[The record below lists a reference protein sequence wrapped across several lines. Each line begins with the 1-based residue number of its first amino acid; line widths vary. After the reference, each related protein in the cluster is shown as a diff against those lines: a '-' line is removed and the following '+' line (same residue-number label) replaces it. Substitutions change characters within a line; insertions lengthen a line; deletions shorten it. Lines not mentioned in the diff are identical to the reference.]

1 MRNPRVLRMSGFIAI
16 VADRPERA
24 VPEGELARFVDAYV
38 AVRGDGS
45 ANGRVN
51 GGHRV
56 RACVFSRPDE
66 GAKCLERQGKSWALT
81 AGVPY
86 HSRPLVETRLDE
98 LDGHFALLR
107 YDAETKTAALAS
119 DPLGMFG
126 LFVAERDGLT
136 FVSTSAL
143 ALARHLGAPP
153 CRLGLN
159 TYLMLGFQCGTRTS
173 WEGVERLEG
182 GVAMHFGPR
191 GRSRSTY
198 WRPRV
203 DASVRRLGLAA
214 SLDSCIESG
223 LEAVR
228 MAGAGRD
235 LLWCDLTGGYDTR
248 MLALLA
254 RAAGLRF
261 IATTNGS
268 GSEADA
274 RLARRIAEVGGWD
287 WKLLSLPNTWH
298 GTFAE
303 RLPEAVGWGD
313 AALEASQLAGVLWRH
328 ELKSQ
333 RARAVLNGGGGE
345 HFWSCAWQHEYGRS
359 HRTGRADLETWVRL
373 RMLRR
378 PEPSTVFAHN
388 PRAEVIADLRAR
400 MERVIEPYLDEP
412 HTVQTDVLYKYK
424 LTGHFGAY
432 ATAAAAH
439 VDLMMPFYSRASYNT
454 VISINPRHRFGKQF
468 YRRMIERLDP
478 RVAAIPTSQGG
489 PARPRRLTNIHEFLP
504 YYAGVSERALNKGAQ
519 LALRRSFRRPPAA
532 GDELA
537 AAVRGTTVNF
547 VGTDVDSWHSRA
559 LYNHDALVGLLA
571 RASRTDFTD
580 SVLLG
585 KILTAELG
593 LRHAGAAVN

>member
-1 MRNPRVLRMSGFIAI
+1 MSGFIAI
-16 VADRPERA
+16 VADQPGRA
-24 VPEGELARFVDAYV
+24 VPGGELARFVDAYV
-38 AVRGDGS
+38 AIRGGGS
-45 ANGRVN
+45 ANARVT
-51 GGHRV
+51 GGDRV
-56 RACVFSRPDE
+56 SACVFSRPDE
-66 GAKCLERQGKSWALT
+66 DATCVERRGDSWALS

-86 HSRPLVETRLDE
+86 HSRPLVEARLDE
-98 LDGHFALLR
+98 LDGQFALLR
-107 YDAETKTAALAS
+107 YDAETKTSALAS

-136 FVSTSAL
+136 FASTSAL
-143 ALARHLGAPP
+143 ALARYLGAAPS
-153 CRLGLN
+153 RLGLN

-182 GVAMHFGPR
+182 GVAIQFGPR

-198 WRPRV
+198 WRPQV
-203 DASVRRLGLAA
+203 DASIRRLGLKA
-214 SLDSCIESG
+214 SLDSCVESG

-228 MAGAGRD
+228 MAGTGRD

-261 IATTNGS
+261 ITTTNGS
-268 GSEADA
+268 GTEADA
-274 RLARRIAEVGGWD
+274 RLARRVAEVAGWE
-287 WKLLSLPNTWH
+287 WTLFSLPETWR
-298 GTFAE
+298 GSCAE

-328 ELKSQ
+328 EIKSE

-359 HRTGRADLETWVRL
+359 HRSGRADLETWVRL

-378 PEPSTVFAHN
+378 PEPSSVFAHD
-388 PRAEVIADLRAR
+388 PRPEVVADLRSR

-412 HTVQTDVLYKYK
+412 HTVQTDILYKYK

-439 VDLMMPFYSRASYNT
+439 VDVMMPFYSRTSFNT
-454 VISINPRHRFGKQF
+454 VISTNPHYRFGKQF

-478 RVAAIPTSQGG
+478 DVAAVPTAQGG
-489 PARPRRLTNIHEFLP
+489 PARPRRLTNVHAFLP
-504 YYAGVSERALNKGAQ
+504 YYIGVSERALNKAAQ
-519 LALRRSFRRPPAA
+519 VFRRSLRRPTTA
-532 GDELA
+532 GDKKDAQIRE
-537 AAVRGTTVNF
+537 TTVTC
-547 VGTDVDSWHSRA
+547 VGSDVDSWHSRA
-559 LYNHDALVGLLA
+559 LYNRDALVGLLA
-571 RASRTDFTD
+571 RAARTDFTD

-593 LRHAGAAVN
+593 LRRAGCAVD